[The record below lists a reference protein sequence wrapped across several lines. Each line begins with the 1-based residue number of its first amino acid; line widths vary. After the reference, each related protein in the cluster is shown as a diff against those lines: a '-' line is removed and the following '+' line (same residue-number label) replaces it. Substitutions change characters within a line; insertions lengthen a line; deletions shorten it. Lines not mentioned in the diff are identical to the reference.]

1 MHRPC
6 SDVTDNR
13 LTYLPSASNASYS
26 FVFISLCSLRVK
38 NEEFTGQLKCSL
50 YPWVGTVIINTVPP
64 AFELSESFCI
74 LALERYTPVTLKWSR
89 WVIILSAHPRFVVR
103 RK

>member
-1 MHRPC
+1 ML
-6 SDVTDNR
+6 SV
-13 LTYLPSASNASYS
+13 S
-26 FVFISLCSLRVK
+26 FGG
-38 NEEFTGQLKCSL
+38 E
-50 YPWVGTVIINTVPP
+50 VIINIALP

-89 WVIILSAHPRFVVR
+89 WVIILSARPRFVVR

>member
-6 SDVTDNR
+6 SDITDNR
-13 LTYLPSASNASYS
+13 LTYLPSASHASYR
-26 FVFISLCSLRVK
+26 FIFISLCTFRVK

-50 YPWVGTVIINTVPP
+50 YPWVGTVMINAAPP
-64 AFELSESFCI
+64 AFEPSESFCI